1 MPALSERLRRFAA
14 PTCIALPCALAVL
27 PAWSG
32 SPALLDA
39 GDPGLRDDL
48 AWLADRGVLQLS
60 LGTWP
65 MTVSLVEDAIAR
77 CDCTGLYP
85 EDQEALAHV
94 KRALQRA
101 RARSVTLGLRLNS
114 ARHPAADPLVPA
126 RGRGQVSVAGQ
137 QGSDEWAARLQV
149 NGVAQP
155 LATPDGS
162 ATLDGSYAAFNGPGF
177 VAAVAAVD
185 RWWGPGQHASAVLSN
200 AAPAV
205 PALLLRRAAETP
217 FESPWLN
224 WIGPWSYEFSIGRL
238 QHYQPSGTH
247 TLTVRLSARPLPGL
261 ELGASR
267 YVYWGGAGRP
277 TSFGSLWRALTGDS
291 NVDDPATESD
301 PSNELAGIDMR
312 WSPPV
317 LMGPSLAIYGQLVGE
332 DEANASPSHLI
343 GTFGVQAKQ
352 PVAGHRL
359 EFTLE
364 ASDTE
369 LGRLWGMADGRHA
382 APAYR
387 HSAYPQGHYHQ
398 GLPIGAFI
406 GGGGRS
412 LSAGLSWVLPDHGH
426 GLRFHVR
433 GWRAWLGERGFE
445 AINTAYGHTG
455 RLDGA
460 LLRAQGEAAGS
471 GLRWHAAFSVQR
483 YAAGPRRS
491 VGLQA
496 GIELPFDTLR

>member
-1 MPALSERLRRFAA
+1 MPAPFEPLRRLVTATFTALFFAA
-14 PTCIALPCALAVL
+14 GMPLA
-27 PAWSG
+27 WGG

-39 GDPGLRDDL
+39 GDPALRSDL

-60 LGTWP
+60 LSTWP
-65 MTVSLVEDAIAR
+65 TTVSLVEDAIAQ

-85 EDQEALAHV
+85 EDLEALAHV

-114 ARHPAADPLVPA
+114 ARHPAIDPLVPA
-126 RGRGQVSVAGQ
+126 RGRGQLSVAAQEAG
-137 QGSDEWAARLQV
+137 DDWAVRLQG

-155 LATPDGS
+155 LAASDS
-162 ATLDGSYAAFNGPGF
+162 RATLDGSYAAFNGPGLV
-177 VAAVAAVD
+177 VALAAVD
-185 RWWGPGQHASAVLSN
+185 RWWGPGQHASPVLSN

-205 PALLLRRAAETP
+205 PALLLRRATETP
-217 FESPWLN
+217 FESPWLS
-224 WIGPWSYEFSIGRL
+224 WVGPWSYELSIGRL
-238 QHYQPSGTH
+238 QHYQPSGAY
-247 TLTVRLSARPLPGL
+247 TLTMRLSARPLPGL

-267 YVYWGGAGRP
+267 YIYWGGAGRP

-291 NVDDPATESD
+291 NVDDPATETD
-301 PSNELAGIDMR
+301 PSNELAGLDMR
-312 WSPPV
+312 WSPPI
-317 LMGPSLAIYGQLVGE
+317 LMGPSLSIYGQVVGE

-343 GTFGVQAKQ
+343 GTFGVEAKQ

-398 GLPIGAFI
+398 GLPIGAFF

-412 LSAGLSWVLPDHGH
+412 LGAGLSWVPPDNGH

-445 AINTAYGHTG
+445 TVNTAYGHTG

-460 LLRAQGEAAGS
+460 LLRVQGDTAAS
-471 GLRWHAAFSVQR
+471 GLRWHAAVSVQR

-496 GIELPFDTLR
+496 GIELPIDAPD